1 MAHEKVSSLILLWQ
15 AVRVGGMVARTLEP
29 NPPLLE
35 PSAEMTSETGVTPVA
50 SQLTCARQGGMS
62 VEHLETFLRLPT
74 G

>member
-1 MAHEKVSSLILLWQ
+1 MVHGKGSLLTLLWQ
-15 AVRVGGMVARTLEP
+15 AARAGGGVARALEP

-35 PSAEMTSETGVTPVA
+35 PRAETTSETGVAPVV

-62 VEHLETFLRLPT
+62 VELLETFLKSLT

>member
-1 MAHEKVSSLILLWQ
+1 MVHEKVSSLTLLWQ

-29 NPPLLE
+29 NPPRLE
-35 PSAEMTSETGVTPVA
+35 PSAEMTSEIGAAPVA

-62 VEHLETFLRLPT
+62 VELLETFLKLPT